1 MLKKNDLYL
10 FFLYK
15 QINHYLYCL
24 VFLIL
29 VSYTLSFD
37 CTCFP
42 IIKKLFEKKNHYNK
56 YNKKNFITREI
67 ALRDRRYKLSKFQ
80 IDKTAADIVGPK
92 KNNTNTINNIDDYSS
107 FLNDSTI
114 PSNY

>member
-1 MLKKNDLYL
+1 M
-10 FFLYK
+10 
-15 QINHYLYCL
+15 NHYLYCL

-29 VSYTLSFD
+29 VSYTTSFD
-37 CTCFP
+37 CTRFP
-42 IIKKLFEKKNHYNK
+42 IIKKLFEKKNYNK

-67 ALRDRRYKLSKFQ
+67 ALRDRRYKFSKFQ

-92 KNNTNTINNIDDYSS
+92 KNNTDILNKIDDYSS

-114 PSNY
+114 PSSYN